1 MEFNSKNRRLGVLT
15 VLAIVIYIAL
25 ILSSFFSGIDYF
37 MLGFEEGSKK
47 ATSMKEDKIQT
58 KNLTTVYFLD
68 LKAKPG
74 YSTFPDSIS
83 NLKGNGKVAIR
94 YDKAQA
100 HFENF
105 TEKGANSSFY
115 NISQIILSLLTLV
128 IITMIPVFFIKLNVR
143 LKKEMVFDK
152 RNIKNMR
159 CIGVLLL
166 LYYLVSFLQ
175 NWVVYSMNIQVFEF
189 RDYVIQFEQA
199 DLIWVLLGVVVLLF
213 AEVLSRGSQLK
224 EEQELTI

>member
-1 MEFNSKNRRLGVLT
+1 
-15 VLAIVIYIAL
+15 
-25 ILSSFFSGIDYF
+25 
-37 MLGFEEGSKK
+37 
-47 ATSMKEDKIQT
+47 
-58 KNLTTVYFLD
+58 
-68 LKAKPG
+68 
-74 YSTFPDSIS
+74 
-83 NLKGNGKVAIR
+83 
-94 YDKAQA
+94 
-100 HFENF
+100 
-105 TEKGANSSFY
+105 
-115 NISQIILSLLTLV
+115 
-128 IITMIPVFFIKLNVR
+128 
-143 LKKEMVFDK
+143 
-152 RNIKNMR
+152 MR

>member
-1 MEFNSKNRRLGVLT
+1 MKFNSKGGRLGVLT
-15 VLAIVIYIAL
+15 VFAILIYIAL
-25 ILSSFFSGIDYF
+25 ILSSFFAGIDDF
-37 MLGFEEGSKK
+37 MLGFEEGMKK
-47 ATSMKEDKIQT
+47 GTSIKEDKIQT
-58 KNLTTVYFLD
+58 QNLTTVYFLD

-74 YSTFPDSIS
+74 FSTFPDSIS
-83 NLKGNGKVAIR
+83 NVKGNDKIAIR

-100 HFENF
+100 RYEDFSEN
-105 TEKGANSSFY
+105 GANSTFY
-115 NISQIILSLLTLV
+115 NILQILLTLFTLV
-128 IITMIPVFFIKLNVR
+128 IVTMIPVLFIKLNVR
-143 LKKEMVFDK
+143 LNKELVFDK

-159 CIGVLLL
+159 WIGILLM

-189 RDYVIQFEQA
+189 RDYIIQFEQA
-199 DLIWVLLGVVVLLF
+199 DLIWLLLGAVVLLF

>member
-1 MEFNSKNRRLGVLT
+1 MSEFKILGK
-15 VLAIVIYIAL
+15 
-25 ILSSFFSGIDYF
+25 ID
-37 MLGFEEGSKK
+37 
-47 ATSMKEDKIQT
+47 
-58 KNLTTVYFLD
+58 LD
-68 LKAKPG
+68 
-74 YSTFPDSIS
+74 
-83 NLKGNGKVAIR
+83 
-94 YDKAQA
+94 
-100 HFENF
+100 
-105 TEKGANSSFY
+105 
-115 NISQIILSLLTLV
+115 
-128 IITMIPVFFIKLNVR
+128 
-143 LKKEMVFDK
+143 VFDK

-189 RDYVIQFEQA
+189 RDYVIQFEQV